1 MYLKQHTQASYSPAV
16 PPAATPT
23 PEPGGGLTCPT
34 APAGHS
40 LGSSVSEP
48 RSSCKAKGRSGG
60 RLSPAR
66 DGLRPLNTPT
76 APAGKG
82 RALHPTLSPTHLGPG
97 ARPST
102 GPGGPGA
109 LPAHGGGRR
118 NRPGPARP
126 VLPARPRCPRS
137 PRSPLHGRPTRPLA
151 STADRRFKPAAQA
164 RRDPAPPSHWP
175 PRSANLPRFR
185 REATPPVSPRSRLG
199 QRLREEET
207 DLQNTKSRF
216 SKARGC
222 IGRVRTALFSAPW
235 SSAWLGLLPLQ
246 AAGKVTG
253 RRSPPPVINAGTIGH
268 FFQTAQFN
276 ALKSCLV
283 PLTLVHRGT

>member
-126 VLPARPRCPRS
+126 VPSSQPGPGAPAHRAAPSMAARPARSPQPLTDGSNPPRKRAATPHRLPIGHRAPPIS
-137 PRSPLHGRPTRPLA
+137 LASAGRPRLLC
-151 STADRRFKPAAQA
+151 
-164 RRDPAPPSHWP
+164 
-175 PRSANLPRFR
+175 LPG
-185 REATPPVSPRSRLG
+185 PGSG
-199 QRLREEET
+199 
-207 DLQNTKSRF
+207 
-216 SKARGC
+216 RGC
-222 IGRVRTALFSAPW
+222 ERKKPIYKILNPDLAKLEGA
-235 SSAWLGLLPLQ
+235 
-246 AAGKVTG
+246 
-253 RRSPPPVINAGTIGH
+253 
-268 FFQTAQFN
+268 
-276 ALKSCLV
+276 
-283 PLTLVHRGT
+283 